1 MATACV
7 RCVRLLQRLTASL
20 ATLLVLAAVHAQTR
34 ANDTEV
40 PASCRGLDADQG
52 GVVMPAV
59 DGVITLARQPFV
71 LRLQQA
77 GFAPGLHA
85 AREAGLAKALA
96 TVRGRLLWLSGG
108 DWLAGEPGQL
118 TVDGSFKLHAPNARQ
133 TAFAAAFGDS
143 AVRLLGPGA
152 ATVASPALAGQIPR
166 DGWFEPQGAAATRLY
181 PVRLID
187 AVPVERSTLPE
198 LHLVVIIARQGYPSE
213 PASLFYRGDW
223 SACTLRF
230 QP

>member
-1 MATACV
+1 MVTA
-7 RCVRLLQRLTASL
+7 RFRSVRLLKRLTAPL
-20 ATLLVLAAVHAQTR
+20 AVALVLAAAHAPTR
-34 ANDTEV
+34 ANDADM
-40 PASCRGLDADQG
+40 PPSCRGLDAEQG
-52 GVVMPAV
+52 GVVLPAV

-71 LRLQQA
+71 LRLQNA
-77 GFAPGLHA
+77 GFAPGLHV

-96 TVRGRLLWLSGG
+96 TVRHRLLWLSGG

-118 TVDGSFKLHAPNARQ
+118 IVDATFELHAPNARQ

-152 ATVASPALAGQIPR
+152 ATVPLPALAGKIPR
-166 DGWFEPQGAAATRLY
+166 NGMFEPPAAAGPRLY

-187 AVPVERSTLPE
+187 AAPVERSTMPA
-198 LHLVVIIARQGYPSE
+198 LHLVLITARQGFPSE

-230 QP
+230 